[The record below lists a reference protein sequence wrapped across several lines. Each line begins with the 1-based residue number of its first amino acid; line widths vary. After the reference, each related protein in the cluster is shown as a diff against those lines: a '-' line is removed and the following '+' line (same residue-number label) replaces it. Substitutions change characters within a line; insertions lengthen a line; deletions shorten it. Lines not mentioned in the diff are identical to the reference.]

1 MRYQRCY
8 EILGVD
14 GDCDWRGL
22 RLAYRRRIHAC
33 HPDRGAAPD
42 SRAFTDLVRA
52 WRLLADYRRRHG
64 RLPDPGLQVDDGHL
78 PQPEPAA
85 QRMPAV
91 GAVLDDALSLPFRWR
106 ILPGYCHAAIA
117 GFLVIVGMTVAS
129 SLPLEAPKRPAAK
142 PSATLALGMRP
153 EEVLDLQ
160 GVPQFTYGSVWF
172 YGESGIVFADGC
184 VVGWEDLP
192 PYALATRERMRR
204 AERKA
209 GARSFCEPD
218 G

>member
-91 GAVLDDALSLPFRWR
+91 GAVLDDAPSLPFRWR

-117 GFLVIVGMTVAS
+117 GCLVIVVLPVACSPHPEGASRTV
-129 SLPLEAPKRPAAK
+129 
-142 PSATLALGMRP
+142 T
-153 EEVLDLQ
+153 
-160 GVPQFTYGSVWF
+160 THSVT
-172 YGESGIVFADGC
+172 C
-184 VVGWEDLP
+184 
-192 PYALATRERMRR
+192 
-204 AERKA
+204 
-209 GARSFCEPD
+209 
-218 G
+218 